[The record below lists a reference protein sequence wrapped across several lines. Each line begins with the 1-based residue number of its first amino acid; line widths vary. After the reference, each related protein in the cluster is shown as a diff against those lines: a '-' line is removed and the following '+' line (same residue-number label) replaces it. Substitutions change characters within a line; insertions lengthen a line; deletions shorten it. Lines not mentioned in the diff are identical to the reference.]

1 MFVMFSMVHYTP
13 KEDDYPWEFC
23 PVNDIPFAQFRDGLA
38 KYLDEVAEKGTPLHV
53 TREQGSNIVVVSE
66 DEYNGWLETIHLL
79 SNPTNAK
86 ELMEAVAELN
96 AGKGQEHALIE
107 R

>member
-1 MFVMFSMVHYTP
+1 MFGIAHYILEERRP
-13 KEDDYPWEFC
+13 PVGAYA
-23 PVNDIPFAQFRDGLA
+23 VNDIPFAQFRDGLA
-38 KYLDEVAEKGTPLHV
+38 KYLDEVAEKGIPLHV

-79 SNPTNAK
+79 GSPANARV
-86 ELMEAVAELN
+86 LIEAVAELD
-96 AGKGQEHALIE
+96 AGKGQEHPLIE